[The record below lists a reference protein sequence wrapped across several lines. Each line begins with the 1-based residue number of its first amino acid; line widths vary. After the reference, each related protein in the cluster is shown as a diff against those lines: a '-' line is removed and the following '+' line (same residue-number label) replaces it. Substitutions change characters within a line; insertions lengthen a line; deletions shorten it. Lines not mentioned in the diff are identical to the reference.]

1 MIKPPPGGFIF
12 YTIYYLEVLF
22 FLMKTKKY
30 IILINEADS
39 FIDSAE
45 NYSKNLDKNISYN
58 QERIKKI
65 QDQIKQKQESDK
77 ELEKQTKE
85 SQKYNSEQIKQNKA
99 SSTVSKDP
107 EEQKRLKL
115 ALDRLE
121 TEKKRIED
129 VLKNMNDERQEFLR
143 SKQEELKNTE
153 ESIKNDQKLKLDL
166 QNTLKSSEQSSTT
179 GKAPA
184 PMAKITAEGDNFESD
199 QDYLDKYG
207 FMIKRKFARMEEQ
220 ENSQPKKKTLI
231 VNFDKS
237 TKTPFQVKFT
247 ERGFLIGE
255 TRLSFEFLEAALS
268 KDVNIVLE
276 NGSGLVLDAIRMQKI
291 LKYKDRI

>member
-1 MIKPPPGGFIF
+1 M
-12 YTIYYLEVLF
+12 
-22 FLMKTKKY
+22 
-30 IILINEADS
+30 NEAES

-45 NYSKNLDKNISYN
+45 NYSKNLEKNISN
-58 QERIKKI
+58 SQEKIKKI
-65 QDQIKQKQESDK
+65 QDQIKQKIESDK
-77 ELEKQTKE
+77 ELEKRNKE
-85 SQKYNSEQIKQNKA
+85 SQKYNLEQIKQNKA
-99 SSTVSKDP
+99 ATTVTKDL

-121 TEKKRIED
+121 IEKKRIED
-129 VLKNMNDERQEFLR
+129 VLKNMNDERQEFLK

-166 QNTLKSSEQSSTT
+166 QNTLKSSEQSSKQ

-184 PMAKITAEGDNFESD
+184 PVAKITAESD
-199 QDYLDKYG
+199 QVENNQEYLDKYG

-220 ENSQPKKKTLI
+220 ENLQTKKKTLI

-276 NGSGLVLDAIRMQKI
+276 NGSGLVLDAIKMQKI